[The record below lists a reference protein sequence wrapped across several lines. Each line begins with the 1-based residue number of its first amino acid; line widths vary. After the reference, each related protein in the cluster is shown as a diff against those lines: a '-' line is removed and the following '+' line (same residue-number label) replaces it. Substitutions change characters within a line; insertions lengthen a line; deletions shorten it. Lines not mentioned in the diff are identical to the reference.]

1 MNNFTLHE
9 TLTNPRPVL
18 VNSQQQ
24 AASFLH
30 RFTPHPTGS
39 PPQREEEALDWCAR
53 SRIRRLHTG
62 QRARVSFSPRS
73 KGVPRFSIG
82 RVISHLSYNKI
93 MSSERVSTR
102 TFQNWG
108 GKNCSGTVAR
118 WAKSNSNRNV
128 IRWESVYESECE
140 VQLKIFLIT
149 RSHFKLRSHVILK
162 SNQFNYLSSNLIY
175 IFGLEDW
182 YLHERFSK
190 LLFILRSLSVTTDLF
205 SSIIY
210 KEEEKSAEI

>member
-102 TFQNWG
+102 TLQNWG
-108 GKNCSGTVAR
+108 EKIVA
-118 WAKSNSNRNV
+118 
-128 IRWESVYESECE
+128 E
-140 VQLKIFLIT
+140 L
-149 RSHFKLRSHVILK
+149 
-162 SNQFNYLSSNLIY
+162 
-175 IFGLEDW
+175 
-182 YLHERFSK
+182 
-190 LLFILRSLSVTTDLF
+190 
-205 SSIIY
+205 
-210 KEEEKSAEI
+210 